1 MGERNCNFIVTQVVA
16 SCSQIFSEQ
25 EGAAFMADL
34 LVALPDQIKY
44 IIVDRY
50 YNFCSAK
57 LSRTHHNFYSTLA
70 KVSYIVEML
79 LTSGRGYVSSR

>member
-1 MGERNCNFIVTQVVA
+1 
-16 SCSQIFSEQ
+16 
-25 EGAAFMADL
+25 MADL

-57 LSRTHHNFYSTLA
+57 LSRTHHNFYSTLS
-70 KVSYIVEML
+70 KVSYVVEMIQL
-79 LTSGRGYVSSR
+79 AVVDMFQVGEFSNLRNAHCVWIDTHP